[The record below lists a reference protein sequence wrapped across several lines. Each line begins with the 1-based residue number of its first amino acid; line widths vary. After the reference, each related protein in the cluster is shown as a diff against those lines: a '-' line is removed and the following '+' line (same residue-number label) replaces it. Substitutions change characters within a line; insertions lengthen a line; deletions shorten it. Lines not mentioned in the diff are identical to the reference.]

1 MKLRRLELGSK
12 NLVGARVTEARQM
25 RGMKQVELLARLQT
39 RGIDISIPALSLLE
53 GQKRPVTDIELA
65 ALSDVLGVSVDWLL
79 GRTEY
84 IKQGLRLQSLFL
96 RVFKFYS
103 TNIWLYLPTGDMTSL
118 IMHTL
123 PSPFMNRVGSHSS
136 LPITASVSS
145 RVPVTSAK
153 PSPEMSPKSA

>member
-12 NLVGARVTEARQM
+12 NLVGARVTEVRQM

-79 GRTEY
+79 GRTE
-84 IKQGLRLQSLFL
+84 
-96 RVFKFYS
+96 
-103 TNIWLYLPTGDMTSL
+103 
-118 IMHTL
+118 
-123 PSPFMNRVGSHSS
+123 
-136 LPITASVSS
+136 
-145 RVPVTSAK
+145 
-153 PSPEMSPKSA
+153 